1 MKVVR
6 NLLISSI
13 EPTDTNIGWIKP
25 LPNGSFELLFFGS
38 SGWVPVSGEISGKI
52 KFQYIEDIPDII
64 INTQ

>member
-38 SGWVPVSGEISGKI
+38 SGWVPVSGKI